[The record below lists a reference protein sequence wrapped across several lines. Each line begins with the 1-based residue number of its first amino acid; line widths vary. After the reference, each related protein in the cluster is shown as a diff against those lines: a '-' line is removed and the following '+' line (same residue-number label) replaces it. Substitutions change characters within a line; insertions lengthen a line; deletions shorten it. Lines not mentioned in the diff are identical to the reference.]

1 MKKLKNKID
10 ITKLKEKLFDSDDI
24 FALKPLTIILLVLGI
39 TTIFISIRPKIE
51 RPLQSKKQDSMDVFI
66 PKGETLVPIKVANY
80 ESLDQIIGQYGVV
93 DLYSTPLNP
102 LSKPRRVAYAVKL
115 LRSSNNRSHFS
126 ILVPTAKAARIVS
139 YSGEFT
145 VSVRNPKSIGTQ
157 FVKQSSKPSKRRIEY
172 EMEGR

>member
-93 DLYSTPLNP
+93 DL
-102 LSKPRRVAYAVKL
+102 
-115 LRSSNNRSHFS
+115 
-126 ILVPTAKAARIVS
+126 
-139 YSGEFT
+139 
-145 VSVRNPKSIGTQ
+145 
-157 FVKQSSKPSKRRIEY
+157 
-172 EMEGR
+172 